1 MELVK
6 STRAED
12 QEAKEQKPREIVPS
26 LTKRTKNIRVDRLSV
41 QCVPIDCDEPFD
53 LRILT
58 DSEFVAAREPLILTS
73 SVLISST
80 HDGSTLVRQEEFFR
94 S

>member
-41 QCVPIDCDEPFD
+41 QCVPIDCDD
-53 LRILT
+53 LRIVT
-58 DSEFVAAREPLILTS
+58 DSEFVAAREPLILIS
-73 SVLISST
+73 SAFISST